1 MRDHHSVAALTRS
14 RAAGSVWRG
23 RHPPDP
29 RSPGAKHDVATP
41 VLGRLYR
48 PGFCPAGQ
56 GRNGRRISGCGHP
69 TAWPA
74 FATVGGYRDCERT
87 DGRVSAVDPGGLPG
101 DLSAHDICWQIGPAH
116 RLARHLDTFGADFDR
131 DVDRDRGFGGG
142 GGQIAVAAN
151 WFALH
156 PDLVRMEHGRD
167 FVPRIAELVRDNR
180 HLGLGNAGKLGWQMQ
195 DLNAAGV
202 AGNAAAATGEKGG
215 RLLIMRHVRS
225 WRCWVGCIAWLY
237 HGWTL
242 RPIRMPFHEGGA
254 GHHNDPRFA
263 QLWAGCSG
271 SE

>member
-1 MRDHHSVAALTRS
+1 M
-14 RAAGSVWRG
+14 
-23 RHPPDP
+23 
-29 RSPGAKHDVATP
+29 
-41 VLGRLYR
+41 
-48 PGFCPAGQ
+48 
-56 GRNGRRISGCGHP
+56 
-69 TAWPA
+69 
-74 FATVGGYRDCERT
+74 
-87 DGRVSAVDPGGLPG
+87 SAVDPGGLPG

-202 AGNAAAATGEKGG
+202 AGNAAAPAAEKGRAFVDHAARQIVALLG
-215 RLLIMRHVRS
+215 GVHRLALS
-225 WRCWVGCIAWLY
+225 WLDTAAN
-237 HGWTL
+237 
-242 RPIRMPFHEGGA
+242 PDAFP
-254 GHHNDPRFA
+254 
-263 QLWAGCSG
+263 
-271 SE
+271 